1 MQKRLHH
8 FIYNLRFPYFI
19 ILMTIATFV
28 LPLLSFLIPIEDAQ
42 RNPIE
47 DTTLIRQVI
56 SGCVVAP
63 LIETALYQ
71 MFLFWIL
78 KDIPFVRKYDNI
90 PTIFLS
96 AIIFGTIHSYGLS
109 YIVYST
115 LMGVILG
122 YSYWIYQ
129 KKKEQT
135 SKAPSAYWVVF
146 LIHALHNLFTFLL
159 KNFF

>member
-109 YIVYST
+109 YIVYSA

-129 KKKEQT
+129 KKKKNIQ
-135 SKAPSAYWVVF
+135 SPLRLLGCFF

>member
-1 MQKRLHH
+1 MHKH
-8 FIYNLRFPYFI
+8 FHSYIYKLKFVYFM

-28 LPLLSFLIPIEDAQ
+28 LPLASFLIPIEAG

-47 DTTLIRQVI
+47 DVSLIRQVI

-109 YIVYST
+109 YKVYT
-115 LMGVILG
+115 ALMGVVLG
-122 YSYWIYQ
+122 YSYWVYQ
-129 KKKEQT
+129 KKRKNT
-135 SKAPSAYWVVF
+135 PNPPPHIGLFF
-146 LIHALHNLFTFLL
+146 LFMHYIIFSPLY
-159 KNFF
+159 

>member
-1 MQKRLHH
+1 MCKYLHR

-28 LPLLSFLIPIEDAQ
+28 LPLVSFLIPIEAE

-47 DTTLIRQVI
+47 DVSLIRQVI

-78 KDIPFVRKYDNI
+78 KDIPFVRK
-90 PTIFLS
+90 S
-96 AIIFGTIHSYGLS
+96 
-109 YIVYST
+109 
-115 LMGVILG
+115 
-122 YSYWIYQ
+122 
-129 KKKEQT
+129 KKEG
-135 SKAPSAYWVVF
+135 
-146 LIHALHNLFTFLL
+146 
-159 KNFF
+159 KNT

>member
-1 MQKRLHH
+1 MCKYLHR
-8 FIYNLRFPYFI
+8 FIYNLRFLYFI

-28 LPLLSFLIPIEDAQ
+28 LPLVSFLIPIEAE

-47 DTTLIRQVI
+47 DVSLIRQVI

-96 AIIFGTIHSYGLS
+96 AIIFGTIHSYGIS
-109 YIVYST
+109 YKVYT
-115 LMGVILG
+115 GLMGVILG

-129 KKKEQT
+129 KKKEKT
-135 SKAPSAYWVVF
+135 PKTLSACWVVF
-146 LIHALHNLFTFLL
+146 LIHALHNFFTFIL
-159 KNFF
+159 KNFT